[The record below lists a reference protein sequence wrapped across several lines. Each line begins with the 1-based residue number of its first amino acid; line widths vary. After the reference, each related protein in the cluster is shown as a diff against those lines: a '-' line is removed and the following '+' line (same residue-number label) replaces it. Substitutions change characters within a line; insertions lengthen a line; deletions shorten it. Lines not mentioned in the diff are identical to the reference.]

1 MCLEFSFSARPGNK
15 EPCIVVGCASF
26 AVRST
31 QSQFSSHTDFNVLI
45 AVAIS
50 VFCITICAEVLSD
63 PDSNV
68 VKERPARG
76 KSDLEAHDN
85 PEAVAQWQ
93 ETGTDDATQSRGMVS
108 AHNCLDES

>member
-1 MCLEFSFSARPGNK
+1 M
-15 EPCIVVGCASF
+15 
-26 AVRST
+26 
-31 QSQFSSHTDFNVLI
+31 LI
-45 AVAIS
+45 AVAIW
-50 VFCITICAEVLSD
+50 VFCITIRAEVLSD

-93 ETGTDDATQSRGMVS
+93 ETGTDDALESRGMNS
-108 AHNCLDES
+108 AHDGLDES